1 MYNLGDIYVAGLE
14 WDTLYRMSIDQ
25 ALWQSIL
32 KNFTKVGRTN
42 CERFTINMQ
51 SLIIRIVNIIN
62 LMISYNV

>member
-1 MYNLGDIYVAGLE
+1 MSVKKKMYNLGDIYVAGLE

-51 SLIIRIVNIIN
+51 S
-62 LMISYNV
+62 